1 MKGDTEARG
10 ASRRCRPSM
19 PEPEERLALGGR
31 GGDGMAGLPL
41 FDGEA
46 DVQSAQKTGFGPA
59 EEL

>member
-1 MKGDTEARG
+1 
-10 ASRRCRPSM
+10 M